1 MNSNNN
7 DNNDYENYNN
17 TEKYQ
22 ILQSQ
27 STIQ

>member
-1 MNSNNN
+1 MNINNN
-7 DNNDYENYNN
+7 DDNDYENYNN